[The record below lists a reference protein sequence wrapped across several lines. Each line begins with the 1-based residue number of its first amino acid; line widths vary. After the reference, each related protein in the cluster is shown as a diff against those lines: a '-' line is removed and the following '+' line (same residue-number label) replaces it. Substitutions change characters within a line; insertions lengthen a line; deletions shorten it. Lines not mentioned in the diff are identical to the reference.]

1 MATKIITAWIDGT
14 VQEIE
19 VEDIISPEQNL
30 SYEDRLI
37 ELEDKPIITDGNFLV
52 GNGTDEMEE
61 ITPEEVLSHINGAN
75 VFPITTAEYTALEQA
90 QATNANTL
98 YMLTDIVE
106 ETPTQVQII
115 TSTDTEDLTEKLQ
128 TLQIHK
134 LTEEQYQQKVESG
147 SVEDNALYLTPD
159 EEIDLTPYATIEY
172 VNEYVEEVSTNIA
185 TALQKSQVQ
194 IITWEDDD

>member
-30 SYEDRLI
+30 SYEDRL
-37 ELEDKPIITDGNFLV
+37 N
-52 GNGTDEMEE
+52 
-61 ITPEEVLSHINGAN
+61 
-75 VFPITTAEYTALEQA
+75 
-90 QATNANTL
+90 
-98 YMLTDIVE
+98 
-106 ETPTQVQII
+106 
-115 TSTDTEDLTEKLQ
+115 
-128 TLQIHK
+128 
-134 LTEEQYQQKVESG
+134 
-147 SVEDNALYLTPD
+147 
-159 EEIDLTPYATIEY
+159 ATIEY